1 MSRKTWQSPFINR
14 LPNANFPQTMPQ
26 LCWSF
31 MWDLRSMERH
41 SCALA
46 SRVSL
51 WMPMFQLCLLWGSSN
66 TGTERSW
73 SLHLWRYWKPNWAC
87 ITKCMF
93 NISRFLFG
101 LYLPYVETVFQI
113 ELLFSI
119 SNLSLFG
126 LKFSLKYDHD
136 NDKKLLSFDLNWL

>member
-1 MSRKTWQSPFINR
+1 
-14 LPNANFPQTMPQ
+14 
-26 LCWSF
+26 
-31 MWDLRSMERH
+31 
-41 SCALA
+41 
-46 SRVSL
+46 
-51 WMPMFQLCLLWGSSN
+51 
-66 TGTERSW
+66 
-73 SLHLWRYWKPNWAC
+73 
-87 ITKCMF
+87 MF

-136 NDKKLLSFDLNWL
+136 NDKKLLSFDLN